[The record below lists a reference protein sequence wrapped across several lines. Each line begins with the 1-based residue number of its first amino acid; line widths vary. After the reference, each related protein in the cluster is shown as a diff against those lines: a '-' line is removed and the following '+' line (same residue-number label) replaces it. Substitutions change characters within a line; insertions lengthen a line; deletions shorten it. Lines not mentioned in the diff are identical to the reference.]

1 MAEIALLILSSVINM
16 GLCAAVVI
24 WDRKRLASEQLD
36 RGWNGATFGAAVFAF
51 SPWCILA
58 HFWVTRRSVRGVL
71 LGVMWLAIL
80 LVAIVL
86 LNSLVAMALGLTG
99 D

>member
-1 MAEIALLILSSVINM
+1 MAEIALLIVSSLINM
-16 GLCAAVVI
+16 GLVAAVVI
-24 WDRKRLASEQLD
+24 WDRKKLSAEQRE
-36 RGWNGATFGAAVFAF
+36 RGWNGATFGSAVFAF
-51 SPWCILA
+51 SPWCIVA

-71 LGVMWLAIL
+71 LGLLWLAIL

-86 LNSLVAMALGLTG
+86 INSLVAMAFGLGG